1 MTELEKQMRRLGDN
15 ALKAS
20 RRLIGFSAKKKNRI
34 LMAMA
39 EELEMRRDI
48 IQSANKLDL
57 QAAAENGLT
66 EALTD
71 RLTLTDARLDAMIQG
86 VRDVAALSDPVG
98 RRIWK
103 RTRPNG
109 LIIEKRRVPLGVV
122 CIVFESRPNVTADAA
137 VLCFKTSNAVI
148 LRGGKEALHSNSAI
162 AEALQTGGTKAGM
175 PAGAIQLVGTTDRDA
190 VHILARMDDRIDVI
204 IPRGGESLIKAVVSS
219 ATVPVLKH
227 YKGVCN
233 LYIDRSADLQQ
244 ALAITE
250 NAKCQRPGV
259 CNAIENLLIHSDIA
273 ADFLPLLKQMAEQRC
288 VQLRGC
294 GKTCAVIEGCQ
305 PATEAD
311 WSEEYLN
318 LTLAVRVVS
327 GLKAAIEH
335 INIYGSHHS
344 DAIVTDDKRNANKF
358 LKEVDS
364 SSVYVNASTRF
375 TDGAM
380 FGMGAEMGISTDK
393 LHARGPMGLEELTT
407 YKYVITGTG
416 QIR

>member
-1 MTELEKQMRRLGDN
+1 MTELEKQMRQLGDK

-20 RRLIGFSAKKKNRI
+20 RQLIGFSTKKKNHI

-39 EELEMRRDI
+39 GELDVRRDI

-57 QAAAENGLT
+57 QAAVANGLS
-66 EALTD
+66 EAMID
-71 RLTLTDARLDAMIQG
+71 RLTLTDARLDAMVEG

-98 RRIWK
+98 KRIWK

-162 AEALQTGGTKAGM
+162 AKALQIGGAKAGM
-175 PAGAIQLVGTTDRDA
+175 PAEAIQLVDTIDRDA
-190 VHILARMDDRIDVI
+190 VRILARMDDRIDVI

-259 CNAIENLLIHSDIA
+259 CNAIENLLVHSDIA
-273 ADFLPLLKQMAEQRC
+273 ADFLPLLKRMAEQRC

-294 GKTCAVIEGCQ
+294 EKTCAVIDGCQ

-327 GLKAAIEH
+327 GLQGAIEH
-335 INIYGSHHS
+335 INTYGSHHS
-344 DAIVTDDKRNANKF
+344 DAIATDDKRSANKF

-364 SSVYVNASTRF
+364 ASVYVNASTRF